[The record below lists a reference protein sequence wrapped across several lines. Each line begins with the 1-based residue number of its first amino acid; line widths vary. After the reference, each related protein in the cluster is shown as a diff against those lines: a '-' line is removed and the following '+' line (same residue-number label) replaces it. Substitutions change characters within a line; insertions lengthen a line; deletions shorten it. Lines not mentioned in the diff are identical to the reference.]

1 MFWLIGPCAP
11 WWFGGDVQG
20 SCAGQTRDRG
30 RLEFCCR
37 PPRLYGTAW
46 LAHRPC
52 RRTLGC
58 LQDCSRHT
66 GSAYSGTQL
75 PTSNKTAAHQL
86 LVLQIKHKAQ
96 STNSRFWVRHSHPQ
110 CARFAPPTSGQHCT
124 FDTWAKFSGSEEL
137 EYICSWRMFSPD
149 LYSSCLEHRLI
160 FHYIIV
166 WLLWLTPTPSICQT
180 LYCYMSDTFGKLRSC
195 ALVRPYTFSSLIS
208 CSESFWCRRN
218 IHPLISGSF
227 KSMYLDLD
235 LV

>member
-1 MFWLIGPCAP
+1 MIQLSHDWVKSGIVSQVKWKMFWLIGPCAP

-75 PTSNKTAAHQL
+75 PTSNKTAAHEL
-86 LVLQIKHKAQ
+86 LVLQIKRKAQ
-96 STNSRFWVRHSHPQ
+96 TP
-110 CARFAPPTSGQHCT
+110 
-124 FDTWAKFSGSEEL
+124 GSECVTHILSAPGLLHPLQGSIAALQHWSIAALHSIDTRGEVFRIRKTSI
-137 EYICSWRMFSPD
+137 ICPGTCFP
-149 LYSSCLEHRLI
+149 LI
-160 FHYIIV
+160 FTQV
-166 WLLWLTPTPSICQT
+166 
-180 LYCYMSDTFGKLRSC
+180 
-195 ALVRPYTFSSLIS
+195 A
-208 CSESFWCRRN
+208 
-218 IHPLISGSF
+218 
-227 KSMYLDLD
+227 
-235 LV
+235 

>member
-1 MFWLIGPCAP
+1 MVVWRRCS
-11 WWFGGDVQG
+11 G

-75 PTSNKTAAHQL
+75 PTSNQTAAHQL

-96 STNSRFWVRHSHPQ
+96 TL
-110 CARFAPPTSGQHCT
+110 
-124 FDTWAKFSGSEEL
+124 GSECVTHILSAPGLLHPLQGSIAALQHWSSAALHSIDTRGEVFRIRKTSI
-137 EYICSWRMFSPD
+137 ICPGTCFP
-149 LYSSCLEHRLI
+149 LI
-160 FHYIIV
+160 FTQVAQNISLFFMISQFDFYGSLPLFVKIYIA
-166 WLLWLTPTPSICQT
+166 ICQT
-180 LYCYMSDTFGKLRSC
+180 LL
-195 ALVRPYTFSSLIS
+195 ASS
-208 CSESFWCRRN
+208 
-218 IHPLISGSF
+218 
-227 KSMYLDLD
+227 D
-235 LV
+235 LVHWSDHKLSAA